1 MKSVRLAFLIS
12 LGLSLA
18 CMAAAFLSLSGWIQI
33 VIGLSIGA
41 QWAFLVWN
49 GRRTYWF
56 SFLGLLALLVYGA
69 ALNLP
74 TAWLLGSLVTLLAAW
89 DLGEFT
95 AHLSTFDPDQVS
107 PLLVRNHLNRLL
119 VVAGA
124 GLALGGIA
132 LIIKIRL
139 EFGSAV
145 LLGLL
150 VFVGLAGAVRFLR
163 GNL

>member
-18 CMAAAFLSLSGWIQI
+18 CMAAAFLSLNGWIQI
-33 VIGLSIGA
+33 VIGLSIGV
-41 QWAFLVWN
+41 QWALLVWN
-49 GRRTYWF
+49 GRRTNSF
-56 SFLGLLALLVYGA
+56 SFLGLMALLVYGA

-74 TAWLLGSLVTLLAAW
+74 TIWLLGSLVTLLATW

-95 AHLSTFDPDQVS
+95 AHLSAFDPDQVS